1 MIITFI
7 SLACGSEQ
15 ERALLLAFIVSYIV
29 DISLSHIVFIMIQ
42 GMIEKS
48 SALLEPKSLC
58 ARNRLS
64 LV

>member
-7 SLACGSEQ
+7 SFACGSEQ

-29 DISLSHIVFIMIQ
+29 DISLSRIVFIMIQ
-42 GMIEKS
+42 GMIEES
-48 SALLEPKSLC
+48 FALLEPKSLC